1 MPASASYLD
10 CTNTKGFEQ
19 LTITQPNDYEGKVVC
34 TLLRSKANPSSGKA
48 ILYLHG
54 FNDYF
59 FNSWLGN
66 QFVAQGFQFYALDL
80 RKCGRSWLSHQK
92 FNNLRHISEYMED
105 IDAALSQMADEG
117 IEKVLFYGHSM
128 GGLLAAHYASKHP
141 HHKMIKAVVL
151 NSPFFEMNEDW
162 LTRKLLLHLTAFLA
176 SWFPDALV
184 PGGFSKFY
192 GPSLHQSAFGE
203 WDYNL
208 DWKPHIMP
216 KVNMGWT
223 KAIFRCQQEAQQGLE
238 IKQPVLVLHPEKS
251 VYGRKWKKEFSE
263 ADAVLKVESIRKFS
277 RKIQGDCTLMQ
288 LENAVHDVL
297 LSRKPVREKAI
308 KQLIAWS
315 GNYF

>member
-1 MPASASYLD
+1 MPVHALYLD
-10 CTNTKGFEQ
+10 CTSNKGFEQ
-19 LTITQPNDYEGKVVC
+19 LTIHQPNDYEGEVVC
-34 TLLRSKANPSSGKA
+34 TLLRRKTDLASDKA
-48 ILYLHG
+48 ILYVHG

-59 FNSWLGN
+59 FNDWLAG
-66 QFVAQGFQFYALDL
+66 QFINEGYHFYALDL
-80 RKCGRSWLSHQK
+80 RKCGRSWLPHQK

-117 IEKVLFYGHSM
+117 IENVLLYGHSM
-128 GGLLAAHYASKHP
+128 GGLLTAYYASKNP
-141 HHKMIKAVVL
+141 HHKMLRAVVL

-162 LTRKLLLHLTAFLA
+162 FTRNILLHLTSFLA
-176 SWFPDALV
+176 KWFPNVLV

-192 GPSLHQSAFGE
+192 GPSLHQSAYGE

-223 KAIFRCQQEAQQGLE
+223 RAIFRCQQEAQQGLE
-238 IKQPVLVLHPEKS
+238 IKQPVLVLYPEKS

-288 LENAVHDVL
+288 LENAMHDVM
-297 LSRKPVREKAI
+297 LSKKPVRERAF

-315 GNYF
+315 GKYF